1 MNQQRKYSVDPF
13 VSRGSISHISFFHET
28 SALDSKSEKLVVEAL
43 NTATERTRCMLMVTH
58 RLGVVR
64 SLGVNKVVVLEQ
76 GEIVEMGHPEDLLR
90 SGGVYS
96 QLAAEQGIRSLGVDA
111 TDTNGQERNLSTPY
125 L

>member
-1 MNQQRKYSVDPF
+1 M
-13 VSRGSISHISFFHET
+13 
-28 SALDSKSEKLVVEAL
+28 DSKSEKLVVDAL
-43 NTATERTRCMLMVTH
+43 NKATERTRCMLMVTH

-64 SLGVNKVVVLEQ
+64 SLGVNKVVVLEA

-96 QLAAEQGIRSLGVDA
+96 QLAAEQGIHPL
-111 TDTNGQERNLSTPY
+111 NGDSYDSTQERRGSKSY

>member
-1 MNQQRKYSVDPF
+1 M
-13 VSRGSISHISFFHET
+13 
-28 SALDSKSEKLVVEAL
+28 VEAL

-64 SLGVNKVVVLEQ
+64 SLGVNKVVVVEQ

>member
-1 MNQQRKYSVDPF
+1 MVD
-13 VSRGSISHISFFHET
+13 
-28 SALDSKSEKLVVEAL
+28 AL

-76 GEIVEMGHPEDLLR
+76 GKIVEMGHPEDLLR

-96 QLAAEQGIRSLGVDA
+96 QLAAEQGIRPLDMGA
-111 TDTNGQERNLSTPY
+111 TDMNGRGEKLSKSY